1 MASKPVNIVVKGDY
15 NDKDLK
21 RAAADIKALQA
32 ASMSMGARM
41 QNVGSQMQDFGRSV
55 SKVGKSMTVGVTLP
69 IVGVGVAAT
78 KMAMDFDTS
87 LTKMVSLVGLT
98 RGEVDGMRGDIIEMA
113 SQYGKSAK
121 EAADAMFFITSAG
134 LRGSDAMDTL
144 EASLKGA
151 AIGLGDV
158 QTIADLATSAMN
170 AYGPSVLSAGKA
182 TSILRTAVEQ
192 GKLESSELAGAMGSV
207 LPIASALGVNF
218 DEVAAAMAAM
228 SRTGTNAAQASTQVR
243 GILSQIA
250 KESPKGAK
258 ALKSVGLSY
267 EGLRKQLKEEGL
279 LATLQTLV
287 KAFDGNTVA
296 TSAFFGNVRA
306 LTGVMDL
313 LGPAAQ
319 TTEDIFGTLAA
330 TTAEDLNPA
339 FDAAADTTGFKL
351 QKAFATLKNSLIEF
365 GDVIAPFVAQFADK
379 IGQLGQAF
387 QNLSPQTKQ
396 FIVQGLAI
404 AAAIGPV
411 LLVVGKLIIV
421 IGGVIKIV
429 GVLVAA
435 FNPVTL
441 AVAAVV
447 IGIGLLVAAFKLAW
461 DSSGTLRKAVGELL
475 ATVKNIARVIVS
487 DLVAAFRSI
496 VGEGTDLRSIL
507 ERVRDIAGP
516 ILTRVVQGLTTAF
529 NVLGN
534 AVRAGIKI
542 FEGAY
547 KVIELIVN
555 LIKLGWIVTLDVLLN
570 KLGPIS
576 TAFRGMANGVKA
588 ALSALVS
595 GVAAAF
601 NTLGKRVEFFIN
613 LNIKAIN
620 ALIDVYNAL
629 ASKLGGVS
637 TMTKIAEFRFQ
648 NLSAAAQGAGTSAN
662 NIANAVGGY
671 AGQALRAT
679 DTTNNLANSIGGYA
693 GQVIRGNAAV
703 EAGTLGLNGFT
714 GAVEDVGSGVED
726 LLPDL
731 DGAGKGVKKTG
742 DESETAAKKLEKF
755 KSKFAEVAG
764 ALKKARE
771 DIERDYTGMVTTVT
785 NAIMGALD
793 FNAALPEVDE
803 NGERVGKTFIE
814 KLQAQAELATGFAAR
829 IRTLI
834 AEGLSLEAIQMVV
847 AAGVTAGT
855 KIADELIDGGATAI
869 DETNRLIES
878 TQLAANAIG
887 VDAADHFFGAGLALA
902 KQTEDAFTKRFGE
915 GGPGYNKL
923 NRLMNHLARSLER
936 TSVITVVT
944 RHVSEGIPG
953 RRMGGPVAAGSP
965 YIVGEAGPEL
975 FVPTMTGQIIPN
987 HDLRTSMTGRGG
999 AASVASGGS
1008 VINLTVNAGMG
1019 TQGAEVGRQI
1029 VDALKA
1035 YERRNGSVY
1044 VAA

>member
-1 MASKPVNIVVKGDY
+1 VAKASSIDVVVKGEY
-15 NDKDLK
+15 QDKDIQ
-21 RAAADIKALQA
+21 RALRDIKKLQA
-32 ASMSMGARM
+32 TSVGMGQRM

-98 RGEVDGMRGDIIEMA
+98 RDEVDGMRGDIIAVA

-134 LRGSDAMDTL
+134 LRGSDAMETL

-158 QTIADLATSAMN
+158 ITIADLSTSAMN
-170 AYGPSVLSAGKA
+170 AYGSEVLDATTA

-192 GKLESSELAGAMGSV
+192 GKLESSQLAGSMGSV
-207 LPIASALGVNF
+207 LPVASAMGVKF
-218 DEVAAAMAAM
+218 GEVAGIMAAM
-228 SRTGTNAAQASTQVR
+228 SRTGTNAAEAATQVR
-243 GILSQIA
+243 GIMSQIA
-250 KESPKGAK
+250 KETPKGAK

-267 EGLRKQLKEEGL
+267 EGIRRQIKEQGL
-279 LATLQTLV
+279 LPALQTLV
-287 KAFDGNTVA
+287 TAFDGNTVA
-296 TSAFFGNVRA
+296 TSAFFGNIRA

-313 LGPAAQ
+313 
-319 TTEDIFGTLAA
+319 FGEMADSTAEVVGTVSRA
-330 TTAEDLNPA
+330 VAEDLDPA
-339 FDAAADTTGFKL
+339 MAAAAETTGFQL
-351 QKAFATLKNSLIEF
+351 QQAFATMKNSLIEF
-365 GDVIAPFVAQFADK
+365 GDIIAPFVAQFADK
-379 IGQLGQAF
+379 ISQLGQAF

-411 LLVVGKLIIV
+411 LLIVGKLITV
-421 IGGVIKIV
+421 IGGVIKVI

-441 AVAAVV
+441 VVVAVVAA
-447 IGIGLLVAAFKLAW
+447 IAGMVAAFKLAW
-461 DSSGTLRKAVGELL
+461 DNSATLRGAVRELFGTFSSL
-475 ATVKNIARVIVS
+475 VS
-487 DLVAAFRSI
+487 LI
-496 VGEGTDLRSIL
+496 
-507 ERVRDIAGP
+507 RD
-516 ILTRVVQGLTTAF
+516 Q
-529 NVLGN
+529 VLGVFRN
-534 AVRAGIKI
+534 LFGQGTELSGILQTIGRVLGGALSVAVRAITGAIRVLGGVVQVSFKA
-542 FEGAY
+542 FEVAATILRMVGS
-547 KVIELIVN
+547 LIVN
-555 LIKLGWIVTLDVLLN
+555 VLIARLNLLMN
-570 KLGPIS
+570 NLGPVS
-576 TAFRGMANGVKA
+576 TAFR
-588 ALSALVS
+588 ALAS
-595 GVAAAF
+595 GVRAAF
-601 NTLGKRVEFFIN
+601 SMVASAVAGAFNNVGRSVEGFIN
-613 LNIKAIN
+613 FGIKAVN
-620 ALIDVYNAL
+620 ALIDAYNKL
-629 ASKLGGVS
+629 AGVLGMS
-637 TMTKIAEFRFQ
+637 ERATRIAEFRFQ
-648 NLSAAAQGAGTSAN
+648 SLSGATNETAAATYNALSATGANIRETERAAQPVADLADGMGDLAAGM
-662 NIANAVGGY
+662 G
-671 AGQALRAT
+671 
-679 DTTNNLANSIGGYA
+679 
-693 GQVIRGNAAV
+693 
-703 EAGTLGLNGFT
+703 
-714 GAVEDVGSGVED
+714 DVGKAGG
-726 LLPDL
+726 
-731 DGAGKGVKKTG
+731 GAAKGAKDAG
-742 DESETAAKKLEKF
+742 DESEKAGKKLEKF

-771 DIERDYTGMVTTVT
+771 DIERDYTAMVSSVT

-999 AASVASGGS
+999 SASVASGGS

-1029 VDALKA
+1029 VEAIRA
-1035 YERRNGSVY
+1035 YERRSGKAF
-1044 VAA
+1044 AAA